1 MKFEYDVKN
10 DDREC
15 VAFEWLGH
23 IHIKLD
29 CGNTV
34 LLAEDFSHNP
44 GFHFMGKEVWDH
56 RINEATH
63 KFYPGDK
70 LTITF

>member
-1 MKFEYDVKN
+1 MKFEYDNMN

-15 VAFEWLGH
+15 VAYIDGDGDLCMRDNH
-23 IHIKLD
+23 S
-29 CGNTV
+29 NV
-34 LLAEDFSHNP
+34 LLVTLGRCGASTYET
-44 GFHFMGKEVWDH
+44 EVFDPSD
-56 RINEATH
+56 ATH

>member
-15 VAFEWLGH
+15 VAYITADGRALV
-23 IHIKLD
+23 IRDRYDD
-29 CGNTV
+29 CIYIDYADKFVGT
-34 LLAEDFSHNP
+34 ERWNP
-44 GFHFMGKEVWDH
+44 DK
-56 RINEATH
+56 ATH

>member
-1 MKFEYDVKN
+1 MRFDYETKK

-15 VAFEWLGH
+15 VAYIDGCGDIRIKVDHTH
-23 IHIKLD
+23 IDDVKCVCI
-29 CGNTV
+29 
-34 LLAEDFSHNP
+34 EDDGF
-44 GFHFMGKEVWDH
+44 FHFNLDFDPSD
-56 RINEATH
+56 ATQ

>member
-1 MKFEYDVKN
+1 MKLEYDVKN

-15 VAFEWLGH
+15 VAYIDKDGDLKVKGESESENICLR
-23 IHIKLD
+23 ID
-29 CGNTV
+29 CKNH
-34 LLAEDFSHNP
+34 FSDAYFDP
-44 GFHFMGKEVWDH
+44 ADWAK
-56 RINEATH
+56 H

>member
-1 MKFEYDVKN
+1 MKFEYDNMN

-15 VAFEWLGH
+15 VAYIDGDGDLIIKNTLNLVYEHPALITDGNVGTAEW
-23 IHIKLD
+23 
-29 CGNTV
+29 
-34 LLAEDFSHNP
+34 NP
-44 GFHFMGKEVWDH
+44 VESL
-56 RINEATH
+56 H